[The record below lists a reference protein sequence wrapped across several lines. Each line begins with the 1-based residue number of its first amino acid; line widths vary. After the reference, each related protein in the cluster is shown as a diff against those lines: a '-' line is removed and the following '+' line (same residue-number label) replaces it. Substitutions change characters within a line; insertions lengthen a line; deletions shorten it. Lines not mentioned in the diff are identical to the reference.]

1 MGEKPV
7 VEMAKQI
14 DAEMDKSG
22 YVPPHRNC
30 TPSRSHLLLGANT
43 LENNAAQS
51 VIAKQKV
58 RSQGGAIAKKT
69 PAPCSWSRFRGQSGR
84 HCDQLWRTVVAVAA
98 PRLAQ
103 ACLMTKVHLCAYC
116 GVVNVPR

>member
-1 MGEKPV
+1 MRGAPGRHVRHPVLLPGPRRLRAVCQHGMGEKPV

-22 YVPPHRNC
+22 YVPSHRNC
-30 TPSRSHLLLGANT
+30 RPSGSHLLLGANT

-58 RSQGGAIAKKT
+58 RS
-69 PAPCSWSRFRGQSGR
+69 
-84 HCDQLWRTVVAVAA
+84 
-98 PRLAQ
+98 
-103 ACLMTKVHLCAYC
+103 
-116 GVVNVPR
+116 